1 MVTSSSYVQEQGQG
15 TIGTVGTTSTS
26 TITSTILDSDQSL
39 SVSREEEGVR
49 SAISTEEESEVT
61 RHLASPEA
69 PRTKEDAK
77 VARSRSAGK
86 RMSLAEVPAKK
97 QRAPLRTAM
106 SVQVSGVRQELVA
119 RGGGGVKENV
129 MRYFTAKCF
138 TEYVILKRV

>member
-1 MVTSSSYVQEQGQG
+1 MYTVQEQGQG
-15 TIGTVGTTSTS
+15 TIGTGGTTSTS

-61 RHLASPEA
+61 RHLASPEVS
-69 PRTKEDAK
+69 RTKEDAK

-106 SVQVSGVRQELVA
+106 SVQVSERLRSQASSKVPSKGSNGRPNKYPCPLQEV
-119 RGGGGVKENV
+119 
-129 MRYFTAKCF
+129 F
-138 TEYVILKRV
+138 

>member
-1 MVTSSSYVQEQGQG
+1 MNTVQEQGQG
-15 TIGTVGTTSTS
+15 TIGTGGTTSTS

-61 RHLASPEA
+61 RHLASPEVS
-69 PRTKEDAK
+69 RTKEDAK

-106 SVQVSGVRQELVA
+106 SVQVSERLWSQASSKVPSKGSNGRSN
-119 RGGGGVKENV
+119 K
-129 MRYFTAKCF
+129 
-138 TEYVILKRV
+138 